1 MSARTARRSSFKMH
15 HNVNHRFF
23 IMMTINLNIKVNVN
37 NLSLSQIY
45 ELLQKY
51 SLEKV
56 KDQKIYEFKGYRFQ
70 IETEINMSINY
81 VITELP

>member
-1 MSARTARRSSFKMH
+1 
-15 HNVNHRFF
+15 
-23 IMMTINLNIKVNVN
+23 MMTINLNIKANVN
-37 NLSLSQIY
+37 NISLSEIY

-56 KDQKIYEFKGYRFQ
+56 KDKKVYDFKGFKFRV
-70 IETEINMSINY
+70 ETEINIVISY

>member
-1 MSARTARRSSFKMH
+1 
-15 HNVNHRFF
+15 
-23 IMMTINLNIKVNVN
+23 MTINLNIKANVN

-56 KDQKIYEFKGYRFQ
+56 KDKKVYEFNGYKFR
-70 IETEINMSINY
+70 IETEINITINY
-81 VITELP
+81 VITELT

>member
-1 MSARTARRSSFKMH
+1 MANPTCRYTMLAT
-15 HNVNHRFF
+15 VF
-23 IMMTINLNIKVNVN
+23 IMMTINLNIKANVN
-37 NLSLSQIY
+37 NLTLSQIY

-56 KDQKIYEFKGYRFQ
+56 KDQKIYEFNGYRFQ

>member
-1 MSARTARRSSFKMH
+1 
-15 HNVNHRFF
+15 
-23 IMMTINLNIKVNVN
+23 MMTINLNIKANVI

-56 KDQKIYEFKGYRFQ
+56 KDKKVYELNGYRFQ
-70 IETEINMSINY
+70 IEAEINMSINY

>member
-1 MSARTARRSSFKMH
+1 MS
-15 HNVNHRFF
+15 
-23 IMMTINLNIKVNVN
+23 TINLNIKANVN

-51 SLEKV
+51 SLEKI
-56 KDQKIYEFKGYRFQ
+56 KDKKIYELNGFKFE

-81 VITELP
+81 VITEVF

>member
-1 MSARTARRSSFKMH
+1 MT
-15 HNVNHRFF
+15 
-23 IMMTINLNIKVNVN
+23 TINLNIKANVN

-56 KDQKIYEFKGYRFQ
+56 KNKKIYELNGFKFE

-81 VITELP
+81 VITEVL

>member
-1 MSARTARRSSFKMH
+1 
-15 HNVNHRFF
+15 
-23 IMMTINLNIKVNVN
+23 MMTINLNIKANVN
-37 NLSLSQIY
+37 NISLSEIY

-56 KDQKIYEFKGYRFQ
+56 KDKKVYDFKGFKFR
-70 IETEINMSINY
+70 IETEITMVISY

>member
-1 MSARTARRSSFKMH
+1 MLYTLLAT
-15 HNVNHRFF
+15 VF
-23 IMMTINLNIKVNVN
+23 IMMTINLNIKANVN
-37 NLSLSQIY
+37 NISLSQIY

-56 KDQKIYEFKGYRFQ
+56 KDQKIYEFNGYRFK

-81 VITELP
+81 VITELH

>member
-1 MSARTARRSSFKMH
+1 
-15 HNVNHRFF
+15 
-23 IMMTINLNIKVNVN
+23 MMTINLNIKANVN

-56 KDQKIYEFKGYRFQ
+56 KEKKIYELNGFKFE
-70 IETEINMSINY
+70 IETEINASINY
-81 VITELP
+81 VITEVL

>member
-1 MSARTARRSSFKMH
+1 
-15 HNVNHRFF
+15 
-23 IMMTINLNIKVNVN
+23 MTINLNIKANVN

-45 ELLQKY
+45 ELLQKF

-56 KDQKIYEFKGYRFQ
+56 KDKNIYELNGFKFK

-81 VITELP
+81 VITELL

>member
-1 MSARTARRSSFKMH
+1 
-15 HNVNHRFF
+15 
-23 IMMTINLNIKVNVN
+23 MMTININIKANVS

-56 KDQKIYEFKGYRFQ
+56 KDKKVYELNGFKFE

-81 VITELP
+81 VITEVL

>member
-1 MSARTARRSSFKMH
+1 M
-15 HNVNHRFF
+15 
-23 IMMTINLNIKVNVN
+23 MMTINLNIKANVN

-56 KDQKIYEFKGYRFQ
+56 KDQKIYEFNGYRFQ

-81 VITELP
+81 VVTELPISTRLKAQKINHF

>member
-1 MSARTARRSSFKMH
+1 
-15 HNVNHRFF
+15 
-23 IMMTINLNIKVNVN
+23 MTINLNIKSNVN

-56 KDQKIYEFKGYRFQ
+56 KDKKIYEL
-70 IETEINMSINY
+70 N
-81 VITELP
+81 

>member
-1 MSARTARRSSFKMH
+1 
-15 HNVNHRFF
+15 
-23 IMMTINLNIKVNVN
+23 MMTINLNIKANVN

-56 KDQKIYEFKGYRFQ
+56 KDKKIYELNGFKFE
-70 IETEINMSINY
+70 IETKINMSINY
-81 VITELP
+81 VITEVL

>member
-1 MSARTARRSSFKMH
+1 
-15 HNVNHRFF
+15 
-23 IMMTINLNIKVNVN
+23 MMTINLNIKANVN

-56 KDQKIYEFKGYRFQ
+56 KDKKIYELNGFKFE

-81 VITELP
+81 VITEVF